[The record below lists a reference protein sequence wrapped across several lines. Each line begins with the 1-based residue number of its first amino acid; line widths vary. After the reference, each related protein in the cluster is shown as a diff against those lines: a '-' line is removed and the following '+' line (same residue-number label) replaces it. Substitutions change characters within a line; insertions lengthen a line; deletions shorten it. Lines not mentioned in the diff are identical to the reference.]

1 MLRAGRRLVLLGVG
15 ARLGSAGRWAP
26 PPEAPGGRS
35 PRPCGPRPLLPAW
48 PRRLCSAPGP
58 GGAVG
63 RVEATHYRL
72 VYTCQ
77 ICNTRS
83 AKTISKLAY
92 HNGVVIVKCPG
103 CKNHHIIADNLG
115 WFSDL
120 EGKRNIEEILA
131 AKGEQVRRMV
141 DEGTLELLLE
151 RAAETELQSHR
162 TEGEGGGSFPES
174 GDKGTT

>member
-1 MLRAGRRLVLLGVG
+1 MLRAGRRLGPLG
-15 ARLGSAGRWAP
+15 ARLGSVWSWAP
-26 PPEAPGGRS
+26 PSRPRARAAPG
-35 PRPCGPRPLLPAW
+35 PHPCCPEPAW

-63 RVEATHYRL
+63 QVEATHYRL

-77 ICNTRS
+77 VCKTRS

-92 HNGVVIVKCPG
+92 YNGVVIVQCPG
-103 CKNHHIIADNLG
+103 CKNHHVIADNLG

-131 AKGEQVRRMV
+131 AKGEKVRRV
-141 DEGTLELLLE
+141 VGEDSLELLLE
-151 RAAETELQSHR
+151 RTAETESQNHHP
-162 TEGEGGGSFPES
+162 EGEGGGRSSET